1 MEFESQ
7 HKRNR
12 TLLLCLPCRKRKVKC
27 DRKMPCLS
35 CLKHKTLDEC
45 HYSEVVP
52 VATPNEAFSD
62 KINVFRTFG
71 MQPEEKPPRK
81 KQNTKEKPISLLWNN
96 GYPATPISSY
106 NPVNDRNPSRSS
118 DSSARSGSAGL
129 GVMTELEVLKLKV
142 HQLEAALLDKNGE
155 KASRD
160 GPVDGG
166 GHDST
171 QKNPLLL
178 LRTLTPQLPPLDM
191 PTNLFQGT
199 PETPGQ
205 NSESDNPTY
214 VGVNPHDLNNPGEV
228 LDLYD
233 GYNPIQTSQNRQMNY
248 GPYSWLS
255 IMKKDRALVMLFDY
269 LKKRGQQNLK
279 ITLPVLP
286 KTADS
291 SESAS
296 EETENHEE
304 EFRQKALAR
313 DGHYDQAPLMEKNSS
328 LSDMKIQMN
337 QNARALGLTFFE
349 GEIDEKI
356 HLLEKIKLLLPNK
369 LTLWILIDRFFL
381 YVYPFV
387 PMIDEAWFRSEI
399 KRLLGPAEYK
409 EDRFRTIRT
418 EKRLDLAIFGILFI
432 LLRLSYLSTFSNN
445 KADNDRALAS
455 TDTSPLAETKYIL
468 THPIDMDVI
477 NLAQI
482 CLDQFDLHRRTNITV
497 LQCAV
502 FMRIYH
508 YFSPEE
514 GDGSDGG
521 NSHVFN
527 GMCLQ
532 IAFSM
537 GLNREPTKFEPTQT
551 DGRKNNIGRKL
562 WFFLKVMDMNQSSQY
577 GFPMAVDDNYNDVL
591 VPYYRPGNAN
601 VFDVNME
608 KALCECIQLGT
619 EINQQLREILR
630 PTLSIKDKMKMKD
643 LTEMITRFECQLST
657 RFGTLSNFTDGKTN
671 PNDYPFKKVFACKAY
686 MNGKSFLVTLFYH
699 FFLNYERE
707 GKLDLAFFYLRKYL
721 SISCGEFLTEYLLL
735 IGNNRANFDPK
746 STTPDLIL
754 SPSVEAL
761 IHKTNQ
767 MNFSILVR
775 INHRIS
781 TMKLD
786 LVVHNRNLLIS
797 FDYKLG
803 YARLC
808 KLSKLMEKFCK
819 FGTSCLSRL
828 SNRYYYAWRI
838 SKAHTYVLEMMND
851 PEFQDHLRQSDP
863 SFLVL
868 STEQI
873 NELLSIAD
881 SALWKIKSSFKMD
894 MRANDGVTPGVSIGK
909 SFEQDIALG
918 NGNQV
923 EESAPFKAGAE
934 QNGHELS
941 GETTQAEASKPSISP
956 SNSLSFDMDDFGQDN
971 SEIDQVWRQLTSINY
986 RMEAESRNELP
997 GEKENGF
1004 SRWMPLYLTSFEPF
1018 TPQSS
1023 GLENFD
1029 DAYDFLQTLPFD

>member
-7 HKRNR
+7 RKRNR

-35 CLKHKTLDEC
+35 CIKHKTLDEC
-45 HYSEVVP
+45 DYSEVVAA
-52 VATPNEAFSD
+52 ATPNEAFSD

-71 MQPEEKPPRK
+71 TQSEEKPARK
-81 KQNTKEKPISLLWNN
+81 KQNTKDRSVPLLWTN
-96 GYPATPISSY
+96 GYPTTPISSY
-106 NPVNDRNPSRSS
+106 NSVNDRNPSRSS
-118 DSSARSGSAGL
+118 DSSVTSGPAGP
-129 GVMTELEVLKLKV
+129 GVISELEVLKLKV
-142 HQLEAALLDKNGE
+142 NQLEAALLDKNEESTG
-155 KASRD
+155 RN
-160 GPVDGG
+160 GPVDSES
-166 GHDST
+166 HEST
-171 QKNPLLL
+171 QRNPLSL

-191 PTNLFQGT
+191 PTNIFQGT

-205 NSESDNPTY
+205 NSEENPTY
-214 VGVNPHDLNNPGEV
+214 VGVNPHDLNNPDEV

-255 IMKKDRALVMLFDY
+255 IMKKDKALVMLFDY
-269 LKKRGQQNLK
+269 LKKRGYKNLK
-279 ITLPVLP
+279 LTLPVLP
-286 KTADS
+286 KDVKS
-291 SESAS
+291 SKAAS
-296 EETENHEE
+296 EEDENHDE

-313 DGHYDQAPLMEKNSS
+313 DGHYDQAPLTEKKGSVN
-328 LSDMKIQMN
+328 DMKIKMN

-349 GEIDEKI
+349 GEIDENI

-369 LTLWILIDRFFL
+369 MTLWILINRFFL
-381 YVYPFV
+381 YIYPFI
-387 PMIDEAWFRSEI
+387 PMIDESWFRSEI

-409 EDRFRTIRT
+409 EEKFDTIRA
-418 EKRLDLAIFGILFI
+418 EKRQDLAIFGILFI
-432 LLRLSYLSTFSNN
+432 ILRLSYLSTFSNN
-445 KADNDRALAS
+445 MADNERALAS
-455 TDTSPLAETKYIL
+455 LDSSPLAESKYIL

-482 CLDQFDLHRRTNITV
+482 CLDQFDLTRRTNITV

-502 FMRIYH
+502 FMRVYH

-537 GLNREPTKFEPTQT
+537 GLNREPTKFEPHQT

-562 WFFLKVMDMNQSSQY
+562 WYFLKLMDMNQSAQY

-601 VFDVNME
+601 VLDVNME
-608 KALCECIQLGT
+608 KALCESIQNGS
-619 EINQQLREILR
+619 EISQQLREILR
-630 PTLSIKDKMKMKD
+630 PTLSIKVKMKMKD
-643 LTEMITRFECQLST
+643 LTETISRFECQLST
-657 RFGTLSNFTDGKTN
+657 RFGALSNFTDGKIN

-686 MNGKSFLVTLFYH
+686 MNNKSFLVTLFYH

-754 SPSVEAL
+754 SPSIEAL

-797 FDYKLG
+797 FDYKLQ

-808 KLSKLMEKFCK
+808 KLSKLIEKFCK

-838 SKAHTYVLEMMND
+838 SKAHTYVLEMMNNA
-851 PEFQDHLRQSDP
+851 EFQDHLRQSDP
-863 SFLVL
+863 NFLVL

-894 MRANDGVTPGVSIGK
+894 VRANDGATPGVSNGK
-909 SFEQDIALG
+909 SFEQEFG
-918 NGNQV
+918 NGNGIL
-923 EESAPFKAGAE
+923 EESMPFNKAGTE
-934 QNGHELS
+934 RDGQELS
-941 GETTQAEASKPSISP
+941 GETNIAEALRPSISP
-956 SNSLSFDMDDFGQDN
+956 SNSLSFDFDDFERDN
-971 SEIDQVWRQLTSINY
+971 SEIDMVWRQLTSINH

-997 GEKENGF
+997 GEKDQNTF
-1004 SRWMPLYLTSFEPF
+1004 SGWMPLYLTSFEPF

-1023 GLENFD
+1023 GLENLD